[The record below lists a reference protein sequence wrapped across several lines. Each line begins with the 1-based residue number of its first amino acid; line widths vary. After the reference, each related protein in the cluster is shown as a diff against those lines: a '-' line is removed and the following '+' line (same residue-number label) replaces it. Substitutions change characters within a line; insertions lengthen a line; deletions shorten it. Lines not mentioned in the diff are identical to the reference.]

1 MALDD
6 YRNKVEEQ
14 ERDRKRLWRTIFLQD
29 LYTMEKEKFKEI
41 VGPDRLWPM
50 NLVAKLTVPTTI
62 YYGLEEL
69 SS

>member
-41 VGPDRLWPM
+41 VGPDRL
-50 NLVAKLTVPTTI
+50 
-62 YYGLEEL
+62 
-69 SS
+69 